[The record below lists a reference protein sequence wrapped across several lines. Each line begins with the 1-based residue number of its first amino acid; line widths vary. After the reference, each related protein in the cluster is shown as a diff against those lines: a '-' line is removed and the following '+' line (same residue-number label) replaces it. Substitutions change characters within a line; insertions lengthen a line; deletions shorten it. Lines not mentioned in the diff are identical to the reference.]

1 MGGIH
6 RNTYI
11 NSPKLLSSD
20 LSLISDQRIKF
31 AGQITGVEGYVES
44 ASTGLLSGL
53 LMYNKLKVR
62 EQRPPPKTTAMG
74 SLISYITRKDH
85 VKDFQP
91 MNINFGLFE
100 NMDIRDIRKKPK
112 RIRDME
118 KKIRISQRAESDLNK
133 WLNSSFA

>member
-1 MGGIH
+1 MAIKQIFLGKIPGLCDARFARLGGIH

-53 LMYNKLKVR
+53 LMYNKLK
-62 EQRPPPKTTAMG
+62 
-74 SLISYITRKDH
+74 
-85 VKDFQP
+85 
-91 MNINFGLFE
+91 
-100 NMDIRDIRKKPK
+100 
-112 RIRDME
+112 
-118 KKIRISQRAESDLNK
+118 
-133 WLNSSFA
+133 